1 MGLVNVSLLVSL
13 DNWLHL
19 VHVLAAMVWVGGG
32 LMLSIIGARA
42 RSSSDPRAIADFAR
56 LLPFVGIRVLMPS
69 VILVL
74 VTGVWLVLAAAEFKF
89 TQFWVLLG
97 LGLFAVAFLVGAV
110 YLSRV
115 GIQLDRIGASE
126 SQSATGPTGGSA
138 LLNRWLIGYW
148 VVLLILLLAVWDMV
162 FKPGT

>member
-1 MGLVNVSLLVSL
+1 MSL

-32 LMLSIIGARA
+32 VMLSLIGLRA
-42 RSSSDPRAIADFAR
+42 RSSGDPRTIADFAR
-56 LLPFVGIRVLMPS
+56 VLPYVGIRVLMPS

-74 VTGVWLVLAAAEFKF
+74 VTGVWMVFADSEWHFSQL
-89 TQFWVLLG
+89 WVLLA
-97 LGLFAVAFLVGAV
+97 LGLFALAFAIGAV

-115 GIQLDRIGASE
+115 GIQLARAGAPG
-126 SQSATGPTGGSA
+126 QDASATTA
-138 LLNRWLIGYW
+138 LLNRWLVGYGI
-148 VVLLILLLAVWDMV
+148 VLLVLLAAVWDMV

>member
-1 MGLVNVSLLVSL
+1 MSL

-32 LMLSIIGARA
+32 LMLSLIGLRA
-42 RSSSDPRAIADFAR
+42 RSSADPRTIADFAR
-56 LLPFVGIRVLMPS
+56 VLPWVGIRVLMPA

-74 VTGVWLVLAAAEFKF
+74 VTGVWMVFADAEWHFS
-89 TQFWVLLG
+89 QPWVLLA
-97 LGLFAVAFLVGAV
+97 LGLFALAFAIGAV

-115 GIQLDRIGASE
+115 GIQLARAGAPGR
-126 SQSATGPTGGSA
+126 GPAAAAA
-138 LLNRWLIGYW
+138 LLDRWLVGYGL
-148 VVLLILLLAVWDMV
+148 VLLILLVAVWDMV